1 MRDFF
6 RSYVL
11 RNLGLKLLSLF
22 LAVLLWWAFAH
33 EPTVEIPMTVP
44 VEFHHTP
51 QDLVITSESAF
62 QVQITLQGPERTL
75 RAMSPSQ
82 IHAVIDLQGAVA
94 GERTFDITAAQIHLP
109 RDVEAVQIVPS
120 QFHISFDHNVTRN
133 VYVRPRVIGSLLSG
147 YNIAAVSANPEQ
159 IVIEGPERRVSA
171 IENAITDPVDATG
184 VVGAATFTTHAYVAD
199 PLVRVQKPQP
209 IHVTV
214 TTQRNARAAGTP

>member
-1 MRDFF
+1 MKEFF
-6 RSYVL
+6 RRYVL
-11 RNLGLKLLSLF
+11 KNLGLKFLSLF
-22 LAVLLWWAFAH
+22 LAVLLWWGFAH
-33 EPTVEIPMTVP
+33 EPTIEIAMTVP

-51 QDLVITSESAF
+51 QDLVITAETPFAV
-62 QVQITLQGPERTL
+62 QVTLQGPERTL

-82 IHAVIDLQGAVA
+82 IHAVINLEGASP
-94 GERTFDITAAQIHLP
+94 GERTFDITTGQIHVP
-109 RDVEAVQIVPS
+109 RDVEVVQIVPS

-133 VYVRPRVIGSLLSG
+133 VNVRPRVIGSLLSG
-147 YNIAAVSANPEQ
+147 YSISGVTANPEQ
-159 IVIEGPERRVSA
+159 IMIEGPQRRVDA

-214 TTQRNARAAGTP
+214 ITQRGAPATP